1 MPRIKFPFFFHR
13 YRLDYQP
20 RTRPFSSDN
29 LRGRRVLAFFWLLSD
44 FFLSLFLSFPFSID
58 GPRFRDHS
66 LCFLIASRLRTIRSF
81 NVPRSIRSGR
91 LSRLPHA
98 LEDRDRPRHL
108 GEGRRGSRKKGER
121 SFNVVDRVVQKIA
134 QRMSPSRTVKLE
146 TVSLGIR
153 KSKWLLRRNSTRCGW
168 SISRYLSVNFN
179 PFLNPTLSPGISLSQ
194 GWMGG
199 GWVPGKLRIEVGKET
214 LPSPGRYIFWTS
226 FVWHRDRKGEV
237 RSFAGTGSFN
247 DLAESKLLLYAKD
260 GDIDGLSQNERFFD
274 FFSNLLTPGN
284 ISLISTLS
292 DLICDIYFTMDSI
305 GIYTRFFFFLIVKEI
320 VWNDL
325 LIRCFRLYTLV
336 FIGLFFN

>member
-1 MPRIKFPFFFHR
+1 MPRIKFPFFFFHR
-13 YRLDYQP
+13 WSCYRLDYQP

-98 LEDRDRPRHL
+98 LEDRVGRDRPRHL

-134 QRMSPSRTVKLE
+134 PRMSPSRTVKLE

-199 GWVPGKLRIEVGKET
+199 GWMPGKLRIEVGKET

-260 GDIDGLSQNERFFD
+260 GDIDGLSQNVRFFD

-284 ISLISTLS
+284 IFLIS
-292 DLICDIYFTMDSI
+292 
-305 GIYTRFFFFLIVKEI
+305 V
-320 VWNDL
+320 
-325 LIRCFRLYTLV
+325 RLWV
-336 FIGLFFN
+336 I